1 MGCAD
6 RSCFDLNCHMKHS
19 GANLYAQE
27 TLSEPVSFVAFLL
40 ENCTE
45 SLNGISWLASVRFY
59 KVTLS
64 VARVLKY
71 FLT

>member
-27 TLSEPVSFVAFLL
+27 TLSEPVSLL
-40 ENCTE
+40 SELCD
-45 SLNGISWLASVRFY
+45 LQMLLIG
-59 KVTLS
+59 
-64 VARVLKY
+64 
-71 FLT
+71 